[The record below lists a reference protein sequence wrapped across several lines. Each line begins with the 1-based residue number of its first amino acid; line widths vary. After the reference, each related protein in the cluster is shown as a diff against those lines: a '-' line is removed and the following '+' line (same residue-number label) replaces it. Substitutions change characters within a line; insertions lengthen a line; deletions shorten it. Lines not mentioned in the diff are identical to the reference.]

1 MNDSEAFGLH
11 QVRPEEVL
19 SDALNRARNGEESGF
34 AVLWRH
40 HNSRLSRFVQSRL
53 INSSIDSEEIVSET
67 WLNVARDIRKF
78 DGNES
83 DFASWLY
90 AIARN
95 RIIDAVRVRDRQV
108 RSTDEIEDAFWLPSD
123 ENVEQQFEGSE
134 EVRRIVEAIH
144 LLPAAQAEVLLLRI
158 VSDLSVAETAKIV
171 KKSANS
177 VRVLAHRG
185 TQALKENLGG
195 ERAHD

>member
-108 RSTDEIEDAFWLPSD
+108 RSTDEIEDAFSLPSD